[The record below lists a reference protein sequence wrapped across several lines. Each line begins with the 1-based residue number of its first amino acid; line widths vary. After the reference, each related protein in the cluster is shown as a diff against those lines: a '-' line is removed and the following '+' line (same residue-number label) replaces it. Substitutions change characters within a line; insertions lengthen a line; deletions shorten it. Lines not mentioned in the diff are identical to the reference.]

1 VIPSWM
7 QAAAIEFEMAHA
19 PRPFVPGETPI
30 PPSGKVIGGSE
41 IQNAMFALMD
51 NVLTEGPWVA
61 RFEEMLASRVGVK
74 HASMCNS
81 GSSANLLAV
90 SALKSHWLHPERR
103 LHDGD
108 VVVTT
113 AVGFPTTL
121 NAILHARLRPVFIDV
136 ELETLVPADDNIL
149 GAVHKFD
156 ARAVVLAHTLGNPWP
171 LSVVDLL
178 DVMDVYVIEDNCD
191 ALGSLYQGRMTGGF
205 GTLATQSFY
214 PAHHITTG
222 EGGAVLTN
230 SQTLKRAVESLRD
243 WGRDCWCPP
252 GKDNTCGKRFE
263 WRFADGSLP
272 EGYDHKYV
280 YSEVGYNLKSTDLQ
294 AAIGVAQLDRLGG
307 FTRARRERFDHLF
320 SGLRDL
326 SDYFI
331 LPQETAG
338 SRPSWFG
345 FPLTCTERI
354 RRSDV
359 LALLAERKIGTRN
372 LFGGNLLRQPAYHGM
387 FEADG
392 RLPNSDIITER
403 TFWIGCW
410 PGLTPDMLNFIVEAL
425 HDACKNR

>member
-1 VIPSWM
+1 MIPVWM
-7 QAAAIEFEMAHA
+7 EAAVRDFEVLHP
-19 PRPFVPGETPI
+19 PRAFVPGETPI
-30 PPSGKVIGGSE
+30 PPSGKVIGGPE
-41 IQNAMFALMD
+41 IQNALFALME
-51 NVLTEGPWVA
+51 NVLTEGPWVD
-61 RFEEMLASRVGVK
+61 RFESLLASRVGVR

-108 VVVTT
+108 VVVTA

-121 NAILHARLRPVFIDV
+121 NAILHARLRPVFLDV
-136 ELETLVPADDNIL
+136 ELETLVPTAEDIV
-149 GAVHKFD
+149 GAVQKFD

-171 LSVVDLL
+171 LDIVDLL

-205 GTLATQSFY
+205 GALATQSFY

-222 EGGAVLTN
+222 EGGAVLTD
-230 SQTLKRAVESLRD
+230 SAQLKRAVESLRD

-263 WRFADGSLP
+263 WKFPDLP

-294 AAIGVAQLDRLGG
+294 AAIGVAQLERLDA
-307 FTRARRERFDHLF
+307 FTEARRRNFEQLYFGV
-320 SGLRDL
+320 SDL
-326 SDYFI
+326 ADYFI

-338 SRPSWFG
+338 SSPSWFG
-345 FPLTCTERI
+345 FPLTCREHVKRE
-354 RRSDV
+354 DV
-359 LALLAERKIGTRN
+359 LALLAKRKIGTRN
-372 LFGGNLLRQPAYHGM
+372 LFGGNLLRQPAYSGM

-392 RLPNSDIITER
+392 LLPNSDIITER

-410 PGLTPDMLNFIVEAL
+410 PGLTTDMLDYMVEAL
-425 HDACKNR
+425 HDACQTH